1 MPGLGAAHRAARP
14 PRTLRHLDSAAAGR
28 SSTAVL
34 DAVAAHTRREAE
46 AGGYVAAAE
55 AAGVL
60 DGGRAAVRALLGWD
74 ASGHGDG
81 HGGGHEGSVAWTHSA
96 HDALLHVLLARPGGP
111 PRTVLRARGEYGP
124 NLTLLASVGASA
136 PALPAP
142 DAPGPHRLDPADLAA
157 ALRARRPDLVHLT
170 WLGSHAGT
178 VQPVPELVAVCAR
191 AGVPVVVDAA
201 QALGHL
207 DVRLP
212 LTGDLAGADVVVY
225 ATSRKWLAGPR
236 GVGLVAASPGSAWRG
251 RLGDRSEGHVAGR
264 VGLAAALAE
273 HLALGPE
280 RVRAGLAAV
289 GRAVRE
295 GLADVPGWTV
305 VEDAAEPSATVTLR
319 PDRDDVD
326 VLAVRARLLAEHGT
340 VTTAAARERAP
351 EEMTRDVLRVSGH
364 LDTTAGDVAALA
376 AALTAVTGR

>member
-14 PRTLRHLDSAAAGR
+14 PRALRHLDSAAAGR

-34 DAVAAHTRREAE
+34 EAVAAHTRREAE

-55 AAGVL
+55 AAGAL

-74 ASGHGDG
+74 AGPRAGA
-81 HGGGHEGSVAWTHSA
+81 VAWTHSA

-124 NLTLLASVGASA
+124 NLRVLGDVGAAA
-136 PALPAP
+136 PAVPAP
-142 DAPGPHRLDPADLAA
+142 DGPGPHRLDPGDLAA
-157 ALRARRPDLVHLT
+157 ALRAHRPDLVHLT

-178 VQPVPELVAVCAR
+178 VQPVPELVAECAR

-212 LTGDLAGADVVVY
+212 LTGDLAGADVLVY
-225 ATSRKWLAGPR
+225 ATSRKWLTGPR
-236 GVGLVAASPGSAWRG
+236 GVGLVAASPGSAWHG
-251 RLGDRSEGHVAGR
+251 RLADRSEGHVAGR

-280 RVRAGLAAV
+280 RVHAGLARV

-295 GLADVPGWTV
+295 GLAGVPGWTV

-319 PDRDDVD
+319 PAGDDVD
-326 VLAVRARLLAEHGT
+326 VAAVRARLLAEHGT
-340 VTTAAARERAP
+340 VTTAAAAERAP

-364 LDTTAGDVAALA
+364 LDTTTGDVAALA